1 MSVEMSPSPPRGQRT
16 ARPIEE
22 IARGW
27 VVDERITR
35 LVPGFDAPF
44 FQAGLAGY
52 SDAAMRLVARRHGC
66 PYCVTEA
73 LLDQTLISGG
83 KGRTREDPDLLAG
96 PRPRNGPRN
105 GPRPRKGAR
114 TAARAGS
121 DADPPLPGA
130 GAGTAAPGA
139 ELDDHPIAGQI
150 IGSEP
155 SEMAEAA
162 SILLE
167 MNYDAVDVNLACPVR
182 KVRRRERGGHL
193 LSAPDEAVA
202 ILAAVRRAVPDDV
215 PLTVKLRRGYDDSP
229 QQAANFQRIF
239 DAAYDLAYDWATV
252 HCRTVAQKYIGPS
265 RWEFLIDLVKRHPD
279 RLILGSGDIWTAD
292 DIFAMLEVTGVS
304 AVAVA
309 RGCIGNPW
317 IFRQARELMSGQPL
331 SPPTLAEQRSALLDH
346 FDLSMRLWGERAASR
361 MMRKF
366 GIKFSA
372 HHPDPPAVKA
382 AFITCRTAQ
391 EWRAVIEKYYAQGRE

>member
-1 MSVEMSPSPPRGQRT
+1 MSVQLSPSRSGEHRT
-16 ARPIEE
+16 DRPIAE

-27 VVDERITR
+27 VVDERLRR

-83 KGRTREDPDLLAG
+83 KGRTREDPDLLSARCGGGDPRMNAPAAEAG
-96 PRPRNGPRN
+96 E
-105 GPRPRKGAR
+105 
-114 TAARAGS
+114 S
-121 DADPPLPGA
+121 SPLN
-130 GAGTAAPGA
+130 
-139 ELDDHPIAGQI
+139 DHPIAGQI
-150 IGSEP
+150 IGSDP
-155 SEMAEAA
+155 GQMAEAA
-162 SILLE
+162 AILLT
-167 MNYDAVDVNLACPVR
+167 MNYDVVDVNLACPVR
-182 KVRRRERGGHL
+182 KIRRRNRGGHL
-193 LSAPDEAVA
+193 LAAPDEAIA
-202 ILAAVRRAVPDDV
+202 ILAAVRCAVPEDV
-215 PLTVKLRRGYDDSP
+215 PLTVKLRRAYDDSP
-229 QQAANFQRIF
+229 QQAENFQRIF

-252 HCRTVAQKYIGPS
+252 HCRTVAQKYEGPS
-265 RWEFLIDLVKRHPD
+265 RWEFLIDLVKRHPE
-279 RLILGSGDIWTAD
+279 RLILGSGDIWTAQ

-317 IFRQARELMSGQPL
+317 IFHQARELIAGRP
-331 SPPTLAEQRSALLDH
+331 PEAPTLAEQRRALLDH

-366 GIKFSA
+366 GIRFA
-372 HHPDPPAVKA
+372 MHHPDGEAVKA
-382 AFITCRTAQ
+382 AFVTCRTAA
-391 EWRAVIEKYYAQGRE
+391 EWRGVIERYYVE

>member
-1 MSVEMSPSPPRGQRT
+1 MIEGMSVEMSPARVRRHGT
-16 ARPIEE
+16 ARPIAE

-96 PRPRNGPRN
+96 PRPR
-105 GPRPRKGAR
+105 KGAR
-114 TAARAGS
+114 TTAGGGA

-130 GAGTAAPGA
+130 AA

-150 IGSEP
+150 IGSDP
-155 SEMAEAA
+155 GQMAEAA
-162 SILLE
+162 AILLD
-167 MNYDAVDVNLACPVR
+167 MDYDVVDVNLACPVR
-182 KVRRRERGGHL
+182 KVRRRNRGGHL
-193 LSAPDEAVA
+193 LSAPDEAIA

-215 PLTVKLRRGYDDSP
+215 PLTVKLRRAYDDSP
-229 QQAANFQRIF
+229 RQADNFQRIF
-239 DAAYDLAYDWATV
+239 DAASDLAYDWATV

-265 RWEFLIDLVKRHPD
+265 RWEFLVDLVKRHPD

-317 IFRQARELMSGQPL
+317 IFRQARELMSGQPPEAPSL
-331 SPPTLAEQRSALLDH
+331 PQQRRALLDH
-346 FDLSMRLWGERAASR
+346 FELSVRLWGERAASR

-366 GIKFSA
+366 GIKFSE
-372 HHPDPPAVKA
+372 HHPDAEAVKA
-382 AFITCRTAQ
+382 AFITCRTAA
-391 EWRAVIEKYYAQGRE
+391 EWRAVIEEWYGDKRRENGTGPI